1 MFRKKNI
8 LIIILTAILVLVTC
22 ISVYSQDRSKI
33 AIAVVAITSIA
44 SNCSWQSDSPLSI
57 ATTDLMVNA
66 IVNSNRFRV
75 FERAK
80 LDAICEEHG
89 FQNFSGLVDQST
101 AVQLGK
107 MIGVRAIVTGTIT
120 NVNFGADSVFQIGP
134 LKVRKSSVE
143 VGMAI
148 RFIDVTTGEIL
159 YSTYEESKTSA
170 SAVSANLPDLIPGGF
185 GISMKSA
192 ASLLRAVEEICDCVV
207 TAFVQKMDEK
217 IARTE
222 AAPLEGYVVQVN
234 ATSSGNLIQVS
245 INLGKNST
253 IKKGDKI
260 RIYQEGE
267 AIRDPKTN
275 EVLYRE
281 LILVAI
287 GTVRMV
293 KDKLSEVLITEK
305 FISREI
311 REEDI
316 VQVMR

>member
-22 ISVYSQDRSKI
+22 ISVYSQDRPK
-33 AIAVVAITSIA
+33 IAVVAITSIA

-66 IVNSNRFRV
+66 LVNSNRFRV

-80 LDAICEEHG
+80 LDAICKEHG

-107 MIGVRAIVTGTIT
+107 KMIGVRAIVTGTIT
-120 NVNFGADSVFQIGP
+120 NVNFSADSVFQIGP

-267 AIRDPKTN
+267 VIRDPKTN
-275 EVLYRE
+275 EVLDRE

-305 FISREI
+305 FTSREI
-311 REEDI
+311 RKEDI

>member
-8 LIIILTAILVLVTC
+8 LIIILTAILIFVTC
-22 ISVYSQDRSKI
+22 ISVYSQDRPR
-33 AIAVVAITSIA
+33 IAVVAITSTA

-66 IVNSNRFRV
+66 LVNSNRFRV
-75 FERAK
+75 FDRAK
-80 LDAICEEHG
+80 LDAICEEYG

-101 AVQLGK
+101 AIQIGK
-107 MIGVRAIVTGTIT
+107 MIGVRAIVTGTIN
-120 NVNFGADSVFQIGP
+120 NVNFSVDSVFQFGP

-143 VGMAI
+143 IGMAI
-148 RFIDVTTGEIL
+148 RFIDLTTGEIL

-170 SAVSANLPDLIPGGF
+170 ASTSLAVPIPGGMD
-185 GISMKSA
+185 ISTKSA
-192 ASLLRAVEEICDCVV
+192 ASLLTAVEEICDCVV
-207 TAFVQKMDEK
+207 AAFVQKMDEK

-222 AAPLEGYVVQVN
+222 AALLEGYVVQVN
-234 ATSSGNLIQVS
+234 ATSSGNLIQVY

-267 AIRDPKTN
+267 VIRDPKTN
-275 EVLYRE
+275 EVLDRE

-305 FISREI
+305 FTSREI
-311 REEDI
+311 REKDI

>member
-22 ISVYSQDRSKI
+22 ISVYSQDRPK
-33 AIAVVAITSIA
+33 IAVVAITSIA

-66 IVNSNRFRV
+66 LVNSNRFRV

-80 LDAICEEHG
+80 LDAICKEHG

-120 NVNFGADSVFQIGP
+120 NVNFSADSVFQIGP
-134 LKVRKSSVE
+134 LKVRKSLVE

-267 AIRDPKTN
+267 VIRDPKTN
-275 EVLYRE
+275 EVLDRE

-305 FISREI
+305 FTSREI
-311 REEDI
+311 RKEDI

>member
-1 MFRKKNI
+1 MFRKKDI
-8 LIIILTAILVLVTC
+8 LIIIFTVILVFVTC
-22 ISVYSQDRSKI
+22 ISVYSRDHPK
-33 AIAVVAITSIA
+33 IAVVAITSTA
-44 SNCSWQSDSPLSI
+44 SNCSWRSDSPLSI
-57 ATTDLMVNA
+57 ATTDLMINA
-66 IVNSNRFRV
+66 LVNSNRFRV
-75 FERAK
+75 FERTK
-80 LDAICEEHG
+80 LEAILLEQN
-89 FQNFSGLVDQST
+89 FQNFSGLVDQSI

-107 MIGVRAIVTGTIT
+107 MIGAGAIVTGTIT
-120 NVNFGADSVFQIGP
+120 NVNFSADSVFQIGP

-170 SAVSANLPDLIPGGF
+170 SAISANLPDLIPGGF
-185 GISMKSA
+185 GISRKSTA
-192 ASLLRAVEEICDCVV
+192 NLLTAVGEICDCVV
-207 TAFVQKMDEK
+207 TAFVQKMDER
-217 IARTE
+217 ITRTE

-234 ATSSGNLIQVS
+234 ATSSGNLVQVY

-267 AIRDPKTN
+267 VIRDPKTN
-275 EVLYRE
+275 EVLDRE

-293 KDKLSEVLITEK
+293 KDKLSKVLITEK
-305 FISREI
+305 FTSREI
-311 REEDI
+311 RKEDI

>member
-1 MFRKKNI
+1 MFRKKDI
-8 LIIILTAILVLVTC
+8 LIIIFTVILVLVTC
-22 ISVYSQDRSKI
+22 ISVYSWDHPK
-33 AIAVVAITSIA
+33 IAVVAITSTA
-44 SNCSWQSDSPLSI
+44 SNCSWRSDSPLSI
-57 ATTDLMVNA
+57 ATTDLMINA
-66 IVNSNRFRV
+66 LVNSNRFRV
-75 FERAK
+75 FERTK
-80 LDAICEEHG
+80 LEAILLEQN
-89 FQNFSGLVDQST
+89 FQNFSGLVDQSI

-107 MIGVRAIVTGTIT
+107 MIGAGAIVTGTIA
-120 NVNFGADSVFQIGP
+120 NVSFNTGSGFQIGP

-143 VGMAI
+143 VGMTI

-170 SAVSANLPDLIPGGF
+170 SAISANLPDLIPGGF
-185 GISMKSA
+185 GISRKSTA
-192 ASLLRAVEEICDCVV
+192 NLLTAVGEICDCVV
-207 TAFVQKMDEK
+207 TAFVQKMDER
-217 IARTE
+217 ITRTE

-234 ATSSGNLIQVS
+234 ATSSGNLVQVY

-267 AIRDPKTN
+267 VIRDPKTN
-275 EVLYRE
+275 EVLDRE

-293 KDKLSEVLITEK
+293 KDKLSKVLITEK
-305 FISREI
+305 FTSREI
-311 REEDI
+311 RKEDI

>member
-22 ISVYSQDRSKI
+22 ISVYSQDRPK
-33 AIAVVAITSIA
+33 IAVVAITSIA

-66 IVNSNRFRV
+66 LVNSNRFRV

-80 LDAICEEHG
+80 LDAICKEHG

-107 MIGVRAIVTGTIT
+107 KMIGVRAIVTGTIT
-120 NVNFGADSVFQIGP
+120 NVNFSADSVFQIGP

-267 AIRDPKTN
+267 VIRDPKTN
-275 EVLYRE
+275 EVLDRE

-293 KDKLSEVLITEK
+293 KDELSEVLITEK

-311 REEDI
+311 REKDI

>member
-1 MFRKKNI
+1 MFRKKDI
-8 LIIILTAILVLVTC
+8 LIIIFTVILVFVTC
-22 ISVYSQDRSKI
+22 ISVYSRDHPK
-33 AIAVVAITSIA
+33 IAVVAITSTA
-44 SNCSWQSDSPLSI
+44 SNCSWRSDSPLSI
-57 ATTDLMVNA
+57 ATTDLMINA
-66 IVNSNRFRV
+66 LVNSNRFRV
-75 FERAK
+75 FERTK
-80 LDAICEEHG
+80 LEAILLEQN
-89 FQNFSGLVDQST
+89 FQNFSGLVDQSI

-107 MIGVRAIVTGTIT
+107 MIGAGAIVTGTIA
-120 NVNFGADSVFQIGP
+120 NVSFNTGSGFQIGP

-143 VGMAI
+143 VGMTI

-170 SAVSANLPDLIPGGF
+170 SAISANLPDLIPGGF
-185 GISMKSA
+185 GISRKSTA
-192 ASLLRAVEEICDCVV
+192 NLLTAVGEICDCVV
-207 TAFVQKMDEK
+207 TAFVQKMDER
-217 IARTE
+217 ITRTE

-234 ATSSGNLIQVS
+234 ATSSGNLVQVY

-267 AIRDPKTN
+267 VIRDPKTN
-275 EVLYRE
+275 EVLDRE

-293 KDKLSEVLITEK
+293 KDKLSKVLITEK
-305 FISREI
+305 FTSREI
-311 REEDI
+311 RKEDI

>member
-22 ISVYSQDRSKI
+22 ISVYSQDRPK
-33 AIAVVAITSIA
+33 IAVVAITSIA

-66 IVNSNRFRV
+66 LVNSNRFRV

-80 LDAICEEHG
+80 LDAICKEHG

-107 MIGVRAIVTGTIT
+107 KMIGVRAIVTGTIT
-120 NVNFGADSVFQIGP
+120 NVNFSADSVFQIGP

-185 GISMKSA
+185 GISMKST

-267 AIRDPKTN
+267 VIRDPKTN
-275 EVLYRE
+275 EVLDRE

-305 FISREI
+305 FTSREI
-311 REEDI
+311 RKEDI

>member
-22 ISVYSQDRSKI
+22 ISVYSQDRPK
-33 AIAVVAITSIA
+33 IAVVAITSIA
-44 SNCSWQSDSPLSI
+44 SNCAWQSDSPLSI

-66 IVNSNRFRV
+66 LVNSNRFRV

-80 LDAICEEHG
+80 LDAICKEHG

-107 MIGVRAIVTGTIT
+107 KMIGVRAIVTGTIT
-120 NVNFGADSVFQIGP
+120 NVNFSADSVFQIGP

-267 AIRDPKTN
+267 VIRDPKTN
-275 EVLYRE
+275 EVLDRE

-305 FISREI
+305 FTSREI
-311 REEDI
+311 RKEDI

>member
-1 MFRKKNI
+1 
-8 LIIILTAILVLVTC
+8 
-22 ISVYSQDRSKI
+22 
-33 AIAVVAITSIA
+33 VAITSTA
-44 SNCSWQSDSPLSI
+44 SNCSWRSDSPLSI
-57 ATTDLMVNA
+57 ATTDLMINA
-66 IVNSNRFRV
+66 LVNSNRFRV
-75 FERAK
+75 FERTK
-80 LDAICEEHG
+80 LEAILLEQN
-89 FQNFSGLVDQST
+89 FQNFSGLVDQSI

-107 MIGVRAIVTGTIT
+107 MIGAGAIVTGTIA
-120 NVNFGADSVFQIGP
+120 NVSFNTGSGFQIGP

-143 VGMAI
+143 VGMTI

-170 SAVSANLPDLIPGGF
+170 SAISANLPDLIPGGF
-185 GISMKSA
+185 GISRKSTA
-192 ASLLRAVEEICDCVV
+192 NLLTAVGEICDCVV
-207 TAFVQKMDEK
+207 TAFVQKMDER
-217 IARTE
+217 ITRTE

-234 ATSSGNLIQVS
+234 ATSSGNLVQVY

-267 AIRDPKTN
+267 VIRDPKTN
-275 EVLYRE
+275 EVLDRE

-293 KDKLSEVLITEK
+293 KDKLSKVLITEK
-305 FISREI
+305 FTSREI
-311 REEDI
+311 RKEDI

>member
-1 MFRKKNI
+1 MFRKKDI

-22 ISVYSQDRSKI
+22 ISVYSRDHPK
-33 AIAVVAITSIA
+33 IAVVAITSTA
-44 SNCSWQSDSPLSI
+44 SNCSWRSDSPLSI
-57 ATTDLMVNA
+57 ATTDLMINA
-66 IVNSNRFRV
+66 LVNSNRFRV

-80 LDAICEEHG
+80 LDAILQEQN
-89 FQNFSGLVDQST
+89 FQNFSGLVDQSI

-107 MIGVRAIVTGTIT
+107 MIGAEAIVTGTIT
-120 NVNFGADSVFQIGP
+120 NVSFNTGIGFQIGP

-143 VGMAI
+143 VGMTI

-159 YSTYEESKTSA
+159 YSTYKGSKTFA
-170 SAVSANLPDLIPGGF
+170 SAVSASLPVPIPGGI
-185 GISMKSA
+185 GISRKSTA
-192 ASLLRAVEEICDCVV
+192 NLLTAVEEICDCVV
-207 TAFVQKMDEK
+207 TAFVQKMDER
-217 IARTE
+217 ITRIE

-234 ATSSGNLIQVS
+234 ATSSGDLIQVY

-267 AIRDPKTN
+267 VIRDPKTN
-275 EVLYRE
+275 EILDRE

-287 GTVRMV
+287 GTVRIV
-293 KDKLSEVLITEK
+293 KDKLSKALITEK
-305 FISREI
+305 FTSKEI
-311 REEDI
+311 REKDI